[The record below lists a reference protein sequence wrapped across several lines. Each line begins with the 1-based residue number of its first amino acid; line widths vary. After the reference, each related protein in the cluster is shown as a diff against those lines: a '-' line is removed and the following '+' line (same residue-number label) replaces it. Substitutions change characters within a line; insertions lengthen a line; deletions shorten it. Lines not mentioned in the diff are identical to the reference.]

1 MSALTELLKPDQTK
15 EIVAFLRDLS
25 ARKSDGPAWMR
36 GGICSR
42 LSHVISGYDF
52 RSTASD
58 DVLHN
63 IMARARFWPPYSG
76 NPVYPV
82 PSTRYR
88 SLAKAYDRLRH
99 WGPTKYGD
107 LRRSLCAFLAD
118 HIEKY
123 PDFDPEREAPT
134 REAAE

>member
-1 MSALTELLKPDQTK
+1 MSALTQLLNPS
-15 EIVAFLRDLS
+15 EIAEVVAFLRELALRKDYRDIGLS
-25 ARKSDGPAWMR
+25 
-36 GGICSR
+36 GICLR
-42 LSHVISGYDF
+42 LYQVVYACCLCHVD
-52 RSTASD
+52 ACD
-58 DVLHN
+58 AHEN
-63 IMARARFWPPYSG
+63 IMKRAQSWPSYSG
-76 NPVYPV
+76 NLEYPV
-82 PSTRYR
+82 PSTCCR
-88 SLAKAYDRLRH
+88 SPEIAYGRLNL

>member
-1 MSALTELLKPDQTK
+1 MSALTELLKPS
-15 EIVAFLRDLS
+15 EIAEVVAFLRELATKKVS
-25 ARKSDGPAWMR
+25 KNTEIY
-36 GGICSR
+36 GICEH
-42 LSHVISGYDF
+42 LSGLLDSYYSSFVEHDAIYK
-52 RSTASD
+52 
-58 DVLHN
+58 N
-63 IMARARFWPPYSG
+63 IIRRFQFWPPYSRH
-76 NPVYPV
+76 PRYPV
-82 PSTRYR
+82 PSTCCR
-88 SLAKAYDRLRH
+88 SPVRAYGRFNR